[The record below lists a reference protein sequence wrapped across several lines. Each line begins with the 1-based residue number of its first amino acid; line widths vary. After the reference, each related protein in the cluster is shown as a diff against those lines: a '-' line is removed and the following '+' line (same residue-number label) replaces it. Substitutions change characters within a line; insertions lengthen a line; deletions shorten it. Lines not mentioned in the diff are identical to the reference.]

1 MVNTRK
7 KAQIPPAGEAGLN
20 SGDLSDSSTVSTAS
34 TQARRLTRRSVG
46 SINAQSLQEE
56 VVVAPSPLRRS
67 RRLSNC
73 SVESIPTTDT
83 QPPVAS
89 LARRPIRGK
98 AAPSDSD
105 VEVLVIKRRKVAEPV
120 ENLVPIVEEKAEGDA
135 AKDEP
140 EIVDLDTV
148 SEAASYKSLDD
159 GGVVKEEKEVFET
172 PCTSPNLSITTEG
185 TPAKDVKSED
195 IKTVESSPKKPE
207 AESAPVIIGIE
218 DSPSNNSKEKTVT
231 TPEKAPQNEVRENE
245 SVSTTEDIAIP
256 TKEEVSKPEQPKEL
270 KPVSPV
276 KAVKITS
283 PSSVTTETLPPK
295 APIQERL
302 MKIVNKSPRLPLK
315 SKPGNMIEASFD
327 SNS

>member
-7 KAQIPPAGEAGLN
+7 KAQIPTAGEAGLN

-73 SVESIPTTDT
+73 SVESIPTADT

-120 ENLVPIVEEKAEGDA
+120 ENLVPIVEEKTEGDA

-172 PCTSPNLSITTEG
+172 PCTSPNLSITIEG

-218 DSPSNNSKEKTVT
+218 DSPSINSKEKTVT
-231 TPEKAPQNEVRENE
+231 TPEKTPQKEVRENE
-245 SVSTTEDIAIP
+245 SVSTTEDIP
-256 TKEEVSKPEQPKEL
+256 TKEEVAKPEQPKEL
-270 KPVSPV
+270 KPVSPE

-283 PSSVTTETLPPK
+283 PSSVTTEPPK

-315 SKPGNMIEASFD
+315 SKPGNMIEASFY